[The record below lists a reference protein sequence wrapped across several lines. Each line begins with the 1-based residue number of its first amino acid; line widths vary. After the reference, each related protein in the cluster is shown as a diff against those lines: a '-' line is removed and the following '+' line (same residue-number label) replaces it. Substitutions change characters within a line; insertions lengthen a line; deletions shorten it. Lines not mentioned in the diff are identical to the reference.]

1 MATSAILEGRLAI
14 LQPGAHHGAL
24 RSMAVYRRVGRLAP
38 GLAREVRFYSDGR
51 RRRPP
56 VDCLWLPRGLLPRVR
71 ELVPDLR
78 VYDARVVVPEVG
90 HGWRGQLRPEQ
101 ADAVWRLYRQGGGV
115 LVAPPAAGKTES
127 GLALVACWRQP
138 ALWLAHTRDLV
149 DQAVDRAQRVLQ
161 LPRGGLGVIG
171 AGRGDT
177 WGTHLTVATIQSLAR
192 KRYAAES
199 RIGAV
204 VHDECHHSASPSWA
218 RVLNRMPARYR
229 LGLTATPERT
239 DGLHPLM
246 YDLLGRPVVIPFA
259 QMVALGRAL
268 MPSIEQLDTQFRC
281 SPGADWNRIQE
292 ERATDPQRNF
302 VICALAYGLWRAGHR
317 VIVLVERIE
326 HTRLLAAALGAL
338 YHCPAS
344 AVSGPVAS
352 LTRKQ
357 AFGALAEERRV
368 LVATKLLDEGVDL
381 PLADRLILGAAQRSE
396 PLLWQRVGRVIR
408 APAGKADAVVWDL
421 IDPLVPSLL
430 DQAEQR
436 EGVYRALGFPVRK
449 RHAGMGA

>member
-1 MATSAILEGRLAI
+1 MNAVLEGRLAI
-14 LQPGAHHGAL
+14 LQPGAQHGAL
-24 RSMAVYRRVGRLAP
+24 RNLAVYRRVGRLAP

-71 ELVPDLR
+71 ALVPDLR
-78 VYDARVVVPEVG
+78 VYDATVVAPEVE

-101 ADAVWRLYRQGGGV
+101 ADAVGRLYRQGGGV

-177 WGTHLTVATIQSLAR
+177 WGTHITVATVQSLAR
-192 KRYAAES
+192 KRYAAER

-204 VHDECHHSASPSWA
+204 VFDECHHLCGLSWA
-218 RVLNRMPARYR
+218 RVLNRIPARMR
-229 LGLTATPERT
+229 LGLTATPDRT

-246 YDLLGRPVVIPFA
+246 YDLLGRPVVIPFER
-259 QMVALGRAL
+259 MVALGRAL
-268 MPSIEQLDTQFRC
+268 LPSIELLDTQFRC

-292 ERATDPQRNF
+292 ERAKDPRRNLLL
-302 VICALAYGLWRAGHR
+302 CSLAYGLWRAGYR
-317 VIVLVERIE
+317 VILLVERIE
-326 HTRLLAAALGAL
+326 HTRALAAALEAH

-344 AVSGPVAS
+344 AVSGPVAA
-352 LTRKQ
+352 LARKQ

-408 APAGKADAVVWDL
+408 APAGKADAVVWDVV
-421 IDPLVPSLL
+421 DPLVPSLL
-430 DQAEQR
+430 DQARQR
-436 EGVYRALGFPVRK
+436 EGVYRALGFPVR
-449 RHAGMGA
+449 RRSAGVSA